1 MSGHTHGHSHVHVSA
16 ASRYTPQ
23 LAVTLVLSLGVLA
36 AQLVGGLLSG
46 SLALLADAGHS
57 VADVAGVA
65 AALAATVWARRP
77 SPPQRTFGRHR
88 VEPLAA
94 AANAVLLLLVAGW
107 VLVEAAG
114 RWGAPGDVA
123 GGPMVLVALVS
134 LAANGVGVVL
144 LRRGAQ
150 ESLTVRGAYLEV
162 LADAFGSLLV
172 LAAGVTIA
180 WTGWVQ
186 ADVVASVA
194 IAAFIVPRA
203 VRLLAETWAVFA
215 EAAPRGVDLDRL
227 RRHLEQVDGVVS
239 VHDLHVWTITSGM
252 TSVSAHVV
260 VVDEMAAGEAV
271 HAVVLERL
279 QRCLE
284 DCFAVTHCTFQLEPP
299 GFSESA
305 THP

>member
-1 MSGHTHGHSHVHVSA
+1 MSGHTHGRSHVHVSA

-114 RWGAPGDVA
+114 RWAAPGDVA

-203 VRLLAETWAVFA
+203 VRLLVETWAVFA